1 MQKYT
6 SLQGTAPNYENCE
19 LHSSFNTLVNKDCYK
34 FGSAT
39 SGAEEQLKSQILRSQ
54 LFTDITLKIRQS
66 LRLEDI
72 LQTTVQ
78 EIQQLLD
85 ADRVLILRL
94 ESSTVLNIVQE
105 AVKPEWDS
113 ILAHGYVDDC
123 LDEEYLVKYPQG
135 RIYNIPNL
143 DYAKASDCLIT
154 FLRQFQVKSKLVIPL
169 LLQEKLWGMLVIHQ
183 CSHPRIWSN
192 WEIDL
197 LTQIANQIS
206 IALGQSHLMEALAN
220 SEQSWANLANAAP
233 VGIFRTDLSGNC
245 LYVNPVWCQM
255 TGMTE
260 QEAKGQGWIEAVHP
274 EDRHRVVV
282 EWYRALQDNLPCA
295 CEYRFKSPD
304 GKITWI
310 YGQAK
315 TEIATDGTVK
325 GYIGTF
331 TDITERLKIE
341 EMQRALEREKELS
354 ELKLSFFSMTSHE
367 LRAPLGIIM
376 FAAEVLENSASE
388 WLDAK
393 KLRNINRIKNSGQ
406 KIIQMLTD
414 VLILARTEAEK
425 LEFKPK
431 PLNLPQL
438 CEQIVEEVQ
447 TSIKADYPLK
457 FTYESTNDH
466 DICLDEQL
474 LYSILMNLLSN
485 AVKYSPHEEE
495 VEFEVE
501 ITSES
506 VVFTIKD
513 QGIGISLEDQAH
525 IFETFRRGDNVG
537 RIEGTGLG
545 LAIVKRC
552 VHLHGGQITC
562 DSQLGTGT
570 NFSVSIPL
578 TANIY
583 SETD

>member
-6 SLQGTAPNYENCE
+6 SLQSASPNYENCE

-34 FGSAT
+34 FSSAS
-39 SGAEEQLKSQILRSQ
+39 SGVEAQLKAQILRSQ

-94 ESSTVLNIVQE
+94 ESSTVLNVVQE
-105 AVKPEWDS
+105 TVKPEWDS
-113 ILAHGYVDDC
+113 ILAQGYVDDC

-143 DYAKASDCLIT
+143 DHARASDCLIA
-154 FLRQFQVKSKLVIPL
+154 FLRKFQVKSKLVVPL

-206 IALGQSHLMEALAN
+206 IALGQSHLMTALAD
-220 SEQSWANLANAAP
+220 SEQSWSNLAQAAP
-233 VGIFRTDLSGNC
+233 VGIFRTDLLGNC
-245 LYVNPVWCQM
+245 LYVNLVWSKM

-260 QEAKGQGWIEAVHP
+260 QEAQGQGWLEAVHP
-274 EDRHRVVV
+274 EDRQNVVAQ
-282 EWYRALQDNLPCA
+282 WYQAIEHNLPFA
-295 CEYRFKSPD
+295 CEYRFQSSA
-304 GKITWI
+304 GKITWV

-315 TEIATDGTVK
+315 AEIAIDGTRK
-325 GYIGTF
+325 GYVGTC
-331 TDITERLKIE
+331 TNITERLKVE
-341 EMQRALEREKELS
+341 EMQRALEREKELGK
-354 ELKLSFFSMTSHE
+354 LKLSFFSMTSHE

-376 FAAEVLENSASE
+376 FAADVLENSESE

-406 KIIQMLTD
+406 KITKMLSD
-414 VLILARTEAEK
+414 VLTLARTEAEK

-431 PLNLPQL
+431 LINLPQL

-447 TSIKADYPLK
+447 TSIKTDYPIK
-457 FTYESTNDH
+457 FTYKSVDNDN
-466 DICLDEQL
+466 ICLDEQL

-485 AVKYSPHEEE
+485 AVKYSPHKEEIN
-495 VEFEVE
+495 FDVE
-501 ITSES
+501 IKAES
-506 VVFTIKD
+506 VLFTIQD
-513 QGIGISLEDQAH
+513 QGIGISVEDQAH
-525 IFETFRRGDNVG
+525 IFETFRRGENVG
-537 RIEGTGLG
+537 KIEGTGLG
-545 LAIVKRC
+545 LAIVKRS
-552 VHLHGGQITC
+552 VNLHGGQITC
-562 DSQLGTGT
+562 DSQLEKGTT
-570 NFSVSIPL
+570 FAVSLPL
-578 TANIY
+578 VANIY
-583 SETD
+583 SEED